1 MHFEDK
7 DSIDRC
13 TNESF
18 SRAVLITLTPTFPTV
33 SLAEWLHTSSFH
45 THSSHILR
53 SPLCRRECTGLS
65 LSPQGQPLPS
75 PPSLPPWL
83 FHLSSHS
90 LLCNLKIDIYF
101 LMLPICQ
108 RDMRGLEFAAVSV
121 TPPNQIVSM
130 RKQLHARH
138 VYHSFWPTS

>member
-33 SLAEWLHTSSFH
+33 SLAEWLHTSSFY

-53 SPLCRRECTGLS
+53 SPLFRRECTGLS
-65 LSPQGQPLPS
+65 LSLQGQPLPS
-75 PPSLPPWL
+75 PPSLPHGSFTKSTL
-83 FHLSSHS
+83 FAVQLEDRYLFFNAPYLS
-90 LLCNLKIDIYF
+90 
-101 LMLPICQ
+101 
-108 RDMRGLEFAAVSV
+108 V
-121 TPPNQIVSM
+121 
-130 RKQLHARH
+130 
-138 VYHSFWPTS
+138 